1 MGFLQKDCS
10 HKFKY
15 IYFECYQ
22 CEFCGKYSVN
32 GWNQTNEFTSIRIKH
47 C

>member
-32 GWNQTNEFTSIRIKH
+32 GWN
-47 C
+47 